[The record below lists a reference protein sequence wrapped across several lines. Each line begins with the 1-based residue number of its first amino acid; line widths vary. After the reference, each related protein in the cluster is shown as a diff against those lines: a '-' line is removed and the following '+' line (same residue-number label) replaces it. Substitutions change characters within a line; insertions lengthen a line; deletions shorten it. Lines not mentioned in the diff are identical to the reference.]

1 MRLWRS
7 INLEGGNPSWKD
19 VAASSVT
26 SLGLYLVI
34 NIAKRRQLGIRVSI
48 EPRNMLLNY
57 RADAVNK
64 AECKTEI
71 NEMARLF
78 LPIRG
83 QRPNYDIQWFI
94 DEQWDPIHS
103 SNPEGNEPMV

>member
-1 MRLWRS
+1 
-7 INLEGGNPSWKD
+7 
-19 VAASSVT
+19 
-26 SLGLYLVI
+26 
-34 NIAKRRQLGIRVSI
+34 
-48 EPRNMLLNY
+48 MLLNY

-83 QRPNYDIQWFI
+83 QRPNYDIDKNI
-94 DEQWDPIHS
+94 KR
-103 SNPEGNEPMV
+103 